1 MADKRREYSS
11 RYLGE
16 GVAVSNDTWITGLN
30 NNDMIVGSSGA
41 SKTGSIVHPQLKTLS
56 DESLVVVDTKGRL
69 FRMFRDELREKG
81 YKVRV
86 LDFANPERSCTY
98 NPLKYIRR
106 KRNGKLIEQDIAKF
120 AAVILPDTW
129 EAKDPFWVQVSRVTL
144 EFLIAYTLSALP
156 EEDHDI
162 FAVADIYRAYLK
174 PSGRATLQ
182 EWVEKNPRT
191 LAAKR
196 YGEMMG
202 MYAAEKM
209 SASVNGFINTSLK
222 PFEYEELEDIF
233 KAVKEGPYSLWPEE
247 EDILFFDDPYEVD
260 DTDWMIKSEDL
271 VKVDG
276 RIDQDEI
283 DEILETCEREE
294 LDLAALGREKTV
306 LFLNVSDCDHSQ
318 DMLVNMLYS
327 QLLQTLIAEADA
339 NESGQLDVPVRIIMD
354 DFAASA
360 QIPDFDKI
368 ISVVRSRD
376 IWLTLCIQSFTQLD
390 SLYSEAKALTIV
402 NNCDHIVYLGGNDM
416 KSAEFIGTRACK
428 TPESVLCMDRTKEFF
443 IESGKPV
450 KLINKIKSYSFG
462 MEDIS
467 AEAE

>member
-1 MADKRREYSS
+1 
-11 RYLGE
+11 
-16 GVAVSNDTWITGLN
+16 
-30 NNDMIVGSSGA
+30 
-41 SKTGSIVHPQLKTLS
+41 
-56 DESLVVVDTKGRL
+56 
-69 FRMFRDELREKG
+69 
-81 YKVRV
+81 
-86 LDFANPERSCTY
+86 
-98 NPLKYIRR
+98 
-106 KRNGKLIEQDIAKF
+106 
-120 AAVILPDTW
+120 
-129 EAKDPFWVQVSRVTL
+129 
-144 EFLIAYTLSALP
+144 
-156 EEDHDI
+156 
-162 FAVADIYRAYLK
+162 
-174 PSGRATLQ
+174 
-182 EWVEKNPRT
+182 
-191 LAAKR
+191 
-196 YGEMMG
+196 
-202 MYAAEKM
+202 
-209 SASVNGFINTSLK
+209 
-222 PFEYEELEDIF
+222 
-233 KAVKEGPYSLWPEE
+233 
-247 EDILFFDDPYEVD
+247 
-260 DTDWMIKSEDL
+260 
-271 VKVDG
+271 
-276 RIDQDEI
+276 
-283 DEILETCEREE
+283 ILETCEREE

-462 MEDIS
+462 VEDIC